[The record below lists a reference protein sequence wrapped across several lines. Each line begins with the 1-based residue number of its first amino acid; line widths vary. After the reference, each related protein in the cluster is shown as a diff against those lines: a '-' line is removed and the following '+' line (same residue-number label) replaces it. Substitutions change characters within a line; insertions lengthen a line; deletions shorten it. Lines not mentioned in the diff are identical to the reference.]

1 MLPHRA
7 RKLISEFSKPI
18 TRPDWRS
25 GTPLAKLIT
34 ESPIMVYINKTI
46 KHQLMIEINGTVYSL
61 DRLKL
66 KFNKIL
72 EYSGNYI
79 HMYGEELL
87 IYTHPYLYYPS
98 YANFYLYAKY
108 YLKNTGHLILSN
120 VLNRYEYKYLKN

>member
-1 MLPHRA
+1 MLHHRA

>member
-108 YLKNTGHLILSN
+108 YLKRNIMK
-120 VLNRYEYKYLKN
+120 E

>member
-7 RKLISEFSKPI
+7 RKLISELSKPI

-108 YLKNTGHLILSN
+108 TGHLILSN